1 MSHQFTIKNQ
11 AKIKGFGLHTGKAV
25 SMTFKPAPINHGIS
39 FKRIDL
45 LGEPILEANIDYV
58 TVTDRSTTIEKG
70 KVKLQTIEHILAA
83 ITGLK
88 IDNILI
94 EIDGEEP
101 PIMDG
106 SAIEFIHCLKSAI
119 LHQQN
124 AIKNYFIVKE
134 EISYVDQKTG
144 ASLKIIPAD
153 KFSIS
158 VTVDYG
164 STILG
169 KQKAELSQIEL
180 FESEFADART
190 FCFLNELEVLLKNGH
205 IKGGD
210 LSNAIVYVNE
220 DINSNDLIRLAKIFN
235 KESIEKSDQG
245 HLNNIA
251 LRYTNEAA
259 RHKLLDILGD
269 LTLIGIPIRGKV
281 IANKPGHGPNTE
293 FAKIIKNEMKNQMK
307 MAPRYKPNE
316 VPVMNIEQIMNLLPH
331 RPPFL
336 LIDKI
341 LELSKNRV
349 VGLKNTTMN
358 ESFFNGHFPGAPVMP
373 GVLQIEAM
381 AQAGGILVL
390 SSVPDPENYLTY
402 FMKID
407 NVKFK
412 QKVVPG
418 DTLIFELE
426 LISPIRRGI
435 CHMYGRTY
443 VGEILVMEGEM
454 MAKIVKKTTIEN

>member
-1 MSHQFTIKNQ
+1 MSHQFTIKNE
-11 AKIKGFGLHTGKAV
+11 AKIKGFGLHTGKEV

-70 KVKLQTIEHILAA
+70 EVKLQTIEHILAA
-83 ITGLK
+83 ITGLE

-205 IKGGD
+205 IKGGN

-220 DINSNDLIRLAKIFN
+220 EINSNELIRLAKIFN

-259 RHKLLDILGD
+259 RHKLLDVLGD

-293 FAKIIKNEMKNQMK
+293 FAKIIKDEMKNQIK
-307 MAPRYKPNE
+307 MAPIYKPNE

>member
-1 MSHQFTIKNQ
+1 MSHQFTIKNE
-11 AKIKGFGLHTGKAV
+11 AKIKGFGLHTGTEV

-58 TVTDRSTTIEKG
+58 TFTDRSTTIEKG
-70 KVKLQTIEHILAA
+70 EVKLQTIEHVLAA
-83 ITGLK
+83 ITGLE

-94 EIDGEEP
+94 EIDAEEP

-106 SAIEFIHCLKSAI
+106 SAIQFIHCLKSAI
-119 LHQQN
+119 LHKQN
-124 AIKNYFIVKE
+124 AIKNYFVVKE

-144 ASLKIIPAD
+144 ASLKIIPAENY
-153 KFSIS
+153 SIS

-164 STILG
+164 LTVLG
-169 KQKAELSQIEL
+169 KQKAELSRIEL
-180 FESEFADART
+180 FETEFADART

-210 LSNAIVYVNE
+210 LGNAIVYVNA
-220 DINSNDLIRLAKIFN
+220 DISSNELIRLSKIFN
-235 KESIEKSDQG
+235 KKSIAKSKKG

-251 LRYTNEAA
+251 LRYPNEAA
-259 RHKLLDILGD
+259 RHKLLDVLGD
-269 LTLIGIPIRGKV
+269 LTLIGRPIKGRV
-281 IANKPGHGPNTE
+281 IAHKPGHRPNTE
-293 FAKIIKNEMKNQMK
+293 FAKMIKDQIQNQIQ
-307 MAPRYKPNE
+307 MAPKQKPND
-316 VPVMNIEQIMNLLPH
+316 VPVMNIEQIMTLLPH

-341 LELSKNRV
+341 LELSENRV

-358 ESFFNGHFPGAPVMP
+358 ESFFNGHFPGSPVMP

-407 NVKFK
+407 KVKFK
-412 QKVVPG
+412 HKVVPG
-418 DTLIFELE
+418 DTLIFELN

-454 MAKIVKKTTIEN
+454 MAKIVKKTTIKN

>member
-341 LELSKNRV
+341 LELSANRV
-349 VGLKNTTMN
+349 VGLKNATMN